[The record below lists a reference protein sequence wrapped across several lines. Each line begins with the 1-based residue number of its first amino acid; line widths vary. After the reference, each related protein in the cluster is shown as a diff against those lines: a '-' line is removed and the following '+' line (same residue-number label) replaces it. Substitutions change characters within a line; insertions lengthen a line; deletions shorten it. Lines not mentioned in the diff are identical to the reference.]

1 MSKEILFEQLKHDI
15 SQNPPNLT
23 NITLLLTQ
31 FVEGFCKFCPSKN
44 DFNNSIRNR
53 FPSVIKIED
62 TLSIIKELILTIEKF
77 QSSNDDIVT
86 KKMLNNVIN
95 NYNNDSIIIFLSEFY
110 DHVEKVYKDVWD
122 CRKRLVNGENI
133 IPENYRKK
141 IDGKNNVPSKMKTG
155 R

>member
-1 MSKEILFEQLKHDI
+1 MKSFLNI
-15 SQNPPNLT
+15 SDL
-23 NITLLLTQ
+23 
-31 FVEGFCKFCPSKN
+31 SKN

-77 QSSNDDIVT
+77 QSPNDDIVT

-141 IDGKNNVPSKMKTG
+141 IDGKNNIPSKMKTG

>member
-15 SQNPPNLT
+15 SQNPPNLE

-77 QSSNDDIVT
+77 QSPNDDIVT

-141 IDGKNNVPSKMKTG
+141 IDGKNNIPNKMKTG

>member
-77 QSSNDDIVT
+77 QSPNDDIVT

-141 IDGKNNVPSKMKTG
+141 IDGKNNIPSKMKTG

>member
-15 SQNPPNLT
+15 SQNPPNLK
-23 NITLLLTQ
+23 NITVLLTQ

-77 QSSNDDIVT
+77 QSPNDDIVT

-141 IDGKNNVPSKMKTG
+141 IDGKNNIPNKMKTG

>member
-15 SQNPPNLT
+15 SQNPPNLK

-77 QSSNDDIVT
+77 QSPNDDIVT

-141 IDGKNNVPSKMKTG
+141 IDGKNNIPSKMKTG